1 MQAKSIKP
9 YDYKHFKRNRQ
20 KLQVYNFK
28 AAYQIFGN
36 CYGLKLPKNADFSL
50 NKFVVLFIIIQYY
63 IQIA

>member
-1 MQAKSIKP
+1 MLHYMQAKSIKP

-36 CYGLKLPKNADFSL
+36 CYGLKLPK
-50 NKFVVLFIIIQYY
+50 KC
-63 IQIA
+63 